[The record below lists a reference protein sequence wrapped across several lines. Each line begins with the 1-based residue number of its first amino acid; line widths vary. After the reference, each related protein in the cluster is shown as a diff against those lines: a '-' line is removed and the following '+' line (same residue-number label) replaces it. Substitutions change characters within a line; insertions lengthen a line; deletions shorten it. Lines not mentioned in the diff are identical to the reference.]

1 MSITRKIHKK
11 GTEMTRKWHVNV
23 IVSFGRYC
31 YNFVQRGEI
40 MNAKEL
46 AEILSILNKIQIDND
61 PKLTELE
68 KEIFKQFV
76 DEIKNKVDR

>member
-1 MSITRKIHKK
+1 
-11 GTEMTRKWHVNV
+11 
-23 IVSFGRYC
+23 
-31 YNFVQRGEI
+31 

-46 AEILSILNKIQIDND
+46 AKILSILNKIQIDND
-61 PKLTELE
+61 PKLTELK

>member
-1 MSITRKIHKK
+1 
-11 GTEMTRKWHVNV
+11 MTRKWHVNV
-23 IVSFGRYC
+23 IVSFERYC